1 MNKKIIMVYD
11 LKGNDSNRIMFNR
24 ELFEYNLH
32 SHNGKYNTKSKGIL
46 KEYSKLTRAV
56 IIFNDNDLK
65 KVKKLLKK
73 YSLFYKLYEIS
84 KEIK

>member
-1 MNKKIIMVYD
+1 MIYD
-11 LKGNDSNRIMFNR
+11 LKGNDSNRIKFNR

-32 SHNGKYNTKSKGIL
+32 SHKGKYNTKSKGIL
-46 KEYSKLTRAV
+46 KEYSKPIRSV
-56 IIFNDNDLK
+56 IIFNNNDLK